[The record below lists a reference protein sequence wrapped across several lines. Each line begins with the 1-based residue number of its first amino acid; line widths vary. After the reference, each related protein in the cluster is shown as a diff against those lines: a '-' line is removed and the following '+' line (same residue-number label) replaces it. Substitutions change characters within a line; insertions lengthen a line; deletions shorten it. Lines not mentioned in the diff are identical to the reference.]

1 MIKNRQ
7 IPLVMQEETKL
18 GKYNY
23 FYKGHRHEKHTEKLG
38 NVIIQQVASPAHP
51 SDWELV
57 QGFSTRGKIDGQL
70 FTKKDGKIGE
80 FSV

>member
-7 IPLVMQEETKL
+7 IPLVMQDETKL
-18 GKYNY
+18 TKYNY
-23 FYKGHRHEKHTEKLG
+23 FYKGHKHEKHTEKLG

-57 QGFSTRGKIDGQL
+57 Q
-70 FTKKDGKIGE
+70 
-80 FSV
+80 